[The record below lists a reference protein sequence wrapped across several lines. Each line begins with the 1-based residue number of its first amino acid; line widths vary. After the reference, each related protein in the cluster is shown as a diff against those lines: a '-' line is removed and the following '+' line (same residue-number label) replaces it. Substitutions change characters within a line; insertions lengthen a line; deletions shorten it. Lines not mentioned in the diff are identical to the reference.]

1 MNQTRNQ
8 RFLKTLWMY
17 NLPRVAVN
25 DQIPN
30 SHEITELL
38 QAWSQGD
45 SEALD
50 KLIPLVDRELKKI
63 AHAYM
68 RKERPGHILQ
78 TTALVDEAL
87 IRLIRAENI
96 KWDNRKQFYALIAR
110 RMRQVL
116 VEYARKQITKGGT
129 RVAQVDITE
138 ADKLTDKA
146 SEELLLLHEALMKL
160 AALDARKANVVEH
173 RYFGGFT
180 FEEIAKLLGVSKATV
195 EREWNLARAW
205 LRREIYGDD
214 ALESSEA

>member
-1 MNQTRNQ
+1 MN
-8 RFLKTLWMY
+8 
-17 NLPRVAVN
+17 
-25 DQIPN
+25 DHIPN

-38 QAWSQGD
+38 QAWSQGN
-45 SEALD
+45 SEALA

-63 AHAYM
+63 ARAYM

-87 IRLIRAENI
+87 IRLIRAEKIN
-96 KWDNRKQFYALIAR
+96 WDNRKQFYALIAR
-110 RMRQVL
+110 RMRQIL

-129 RVAQVDITE
+129 RVEQVDVTE

-146 SEELLLLHEALMKL
+146 SEELLLLHEALLKL
-160 AALDARKANVVEH
+160 TTLDARKANVVEH

-180 FEEIAKLLGVSKATV
+180 FDEIAKLLRVSKATV

-205 LRREIYGDD
+205 LRREIYDGDT
-214 ALESSEA
+214 LESSEV